1 MLAMPFSIISFV
13 TLLFIGGHMETK
25 HIHWLGHSA
34 FRIED
39 GLTQIYIDPFK
50 LPSNLPDAD
59 IVFITHAHYDH
70 FSAEDIAMIKKD
82 GTIIVATKDITSK
95 IGKGTITVVPGQNYT
110 IGSLKVMTV
119 PAYNTDKKF
128 HPKGNNWVGYIIT
141 LSNGQ
146 KIYHAGD
153 TDFIPE
159 MREIITDIAL
169 LPCGGT
175 YTMTAKQAAEAANIF
190 RPKVLIPMHWGEVV
204 GSKAD
209 AEEVKKLFKGETMIK
224 IQER

>member
-1 MLAMPFSIISFV
+1 M
-13 TLLFIGGHMETK
+13 GGHMETK
-25 HIHWLGHSA
+25 HIHWLGHST

-39 GLTQIYIDPFK
+39 GSSQIYIDPYK
-50 LPSNLPDAD
+50 LPTNLPKAD
-59 IVFITHAHYDH
+59 IIFITHAHRDH
-70 FSAEDIAMIKKD
+70 FSVEDIARIKTD
-82 GTIIVATKDITSK
+82 STIIVATNDVTLK
-95 IGKGTITVVPGQNYT
+95 IGKGIVTVVPGQNYT
-110 IGSLKVMTV
+110 IGSLNIMTL
-119 PAYNTDKKF
+119 PAYNLDKKF

-159 MREIITDIAL
+159 MRKVITDIAL

-175 YTMTAKQAAEAANIF
+175 YTMTAQQAAGAANIF
-190 RPKVLIPMHWGEVV
+190 KPKVLIPMHWGEVV

-209 AEEVKKLFKGETMIK
+209 AEEVEKLFKGETVIL
-224 IQER
+224 EPEC

>member
-1 MLAMPFSIISFV
+1 MINVFFIY
-13 TLLFIGGHMETK
+13 LFNLILIGGHMETK

-39 GLTQIYIDPFK
+39 GSSQIYIDPFK
-50 LPSNLPDAD
+50 LPANLPKAD
-59 IVFITHAHYDH
+59 IIFITHAHYDH
-70 FSAEDIAMIKKD
+70 FSVEDIARIKKD
-82 GTIIVATKDITSK
+82 NTIIVATKDVTSK
-95 IGKGTITVVPGQNYT
+95 IGKGTVTVVPGQNYT
-110 IGSLKVMTV
+110 VGSLKVMTV
-119 PAYNTDKKF
+119 PAYNLDKKF
-128 HPKGNNWVGYIIT
+128 HPKENNWVGYIIT

-159 MREIITDIAL
+159 MRKVVTDIAL

-175 YTMTAKQAAEAANIF
+175 YTMTAQQAAEAANTF
-190 RPKVLIPMHWGEVV
+190 KPKVLIPMHWGDIV
-204 GSKAD
+204 GSRAD
-209 AEEVKKLFKGETMIK
+209 AEEVKKLFKGETVIM

>member
-1 MLAMPFSIISFV
+1 
-13 TLLFIGGHMETK
+13 METK

-39 GLTQIYIDPFK
+39 SVMQIYIDPFT
-50 LPSNLPDAD
+50 LPAGTPKAD
-59 IVFITHAHYDH
+59 VIFITHVHYDH
-70 FSAEDIAMIKKD
+70 FSMEDIVKIRKESTM
-82 GTIIVATKDITSK
+82 IVAPKEVASK
-95 IGKGTITVVPGQNYT
+95 IGGGTVAVVPGQNY
-110 IGSLKVMTV
+110 IVGNLKVKTV
-119 PAYNTDKKF
+119 PAYNLNKKF
-128 HPKGNNWVGYIIT
+128 HPKANNWVGYIIT

-146 KIYHAGD
+146 NIYHAGD

-159 MREIITDIAL
+159 MQTIVTDIAL

-190 RPKVLIPMHWGEVV
+190 KPKIVVPMHWGEVV

-209 AEEVKKLFKGETMIK
+209 AEEVKKLFKGETVIMTP
-224 IQER
+224 ER

>member
-1 MLAMPFSIISFV
+1 MITVFFIH
-13 TLLFIGGHMETK
+13 LFNLILVGGHMETK

-34 FRIED
+34 FRMED
-39 GLTQIYIDPFK
+39 GRTQIYIDPFK
-50 LPSNLPDAD
+50 LSANLPKAD
-59 IVFITHAHYDH
+59 IIFITHAHYDH
-70 FSAEDIAMIKKD
+70 FSVEDIAMIKKD
-82 GTIIVATKDITSK
+82 STIIVATKDVTSK
-95 IGKGTITVVPGQNYT
+95 IGKGAVTVVPGQNYT
-110 IGSLKVMTV
+110 VGSLKVLTM
-119 PAYNTDKKF
+119 PAYNLDKKF

-159 MREIITDIAL
+159 MRKVITDIAL

-175 YTMTAKQAAEAANIF
+175 YTMTAQQAAEAANIF
-190 RPKVLIPMHWGEVV
+190 KPKVLIPMHWGEVV

-209 AEEVKKLFKGETMIK
+209 AEEVKKLFKGETVILK
-224 IQER
+224 PER

>member
-1 MLAMPFSIISFV
+1 
-13 TLLFIGGHMETK
+13 METI

-39 GLTQIYIDPFK
+39 GSTQIYIDPFK
-50 LPSNLPDAD
+50 LPANLPKAD
-59 IVFITHAHYDH
+59 IIFITHAHYDH
-70 FSAEDIAMIKKD
+70 FSVEDIAKIKKD
-82 GTIIVATKDITSK
+82 GTIIVAPKDVASK
-95 IGKGTITVVPGQNYT
+95 IGKGTVTVVPGQNYT
-110 IGSLKVMTV
+110 VGSLKVMTLL
-119 PAYNTDKKF
+119 AYNLGKKF

-159 MREIITDIAL
+159 MRKVITDIAL

-175 YTMTAKQAAEAANIF
+175 YTMTAQQAAEAANIF
-190 RPKVLIPMHWGEVV
+190 KPKVLIPMHWGEVV

-209 AEEVKKLFKGETMIK
+209 AEEVKKLFKGETVILK
-224 IQER
+224 PER

>member
-1 MLAMPFSIISFV
+1 
-13 TLLFIGGHMETK
+13 METK
-25 HIHWLGHSA
+25 HIHWLGHST

-39 GLTQIYIDPFK
+39 GSSQIYIDPYK
-50 LPSNLPDAD
+50 LPTNLPKAD
-59 IVFITHAHYDH
+59 IIFITHAHRDH
-70 FSAEDIAMIKKD
+70 FSVEDIARIKTD
-82 GTIIVATKDITSK
+82 STIIVATNDVTLK
-95 IGKGTITVVPGQNYT
+95 IGKGIVTVVPGQNYT
-110 IGSLKVMTV
+110 IGSLNIMTL
-119 PAYNTDKKF
+119 PAYNLDKKF

-159 MREIITDIAL
+159 MRKVITDIAL

-175 YTMTAKQAAEAANIF
+175 YTMTAQQAAGAANIF
-190 RPKVLIPMHWGEVV
+190 KPKVLIPMHWGEVV

-209 AEEVKKLFKGETMIK
+209 AEEVEKLFKGETVIL
-224 IQER
+224 EPEC

>member
-1 MLAMPFSIISFV
+1 MTINIF
-13 TLLFIGGHMETK
+13 LLLIFCFIGGHMETK

-39 GLTQIYIDPFK
+39 NSTQIYIDPFK
-50 LPSNLPDAD
+50 LPANLPKAD
-59 IVFITHAHYDH
+59 IIFITHAHYDH
-70 FSAEDIAMIKKD
+70 FSVEDIARIKKD
-82 GTIIVATKDITSK
+82 STIIVATKDVTSK
-95 IGKGTITVVPGQNYT
+95 IGKGTVTVVPGQNYT
-110 IGSLKVMTV
+110 VGSLKVMTV
-119 PAYNTDKKF
+119 PAYNLDKKF

-159 MREIITDIAL
+159 MRKVITDIAL

-175 YTMTAKQAAEAANIF
+175 YTMTAQQAAEAANIF
-190 RPKVLIPMHWGEVV
+190 KPKVLIPMHWGDIV

-209 AEEVKKLFKGETMIK
+209 AEEVKKLHKGETVILK
-224 IQER
+224 PER

>member
-1 MLAMPFSIISFV
+1 MIMNIF
-13 TLLFIGGHMETK
+13 LLLILCLFGGPMETT
-25 HIHWLGHSA
+25 HIHWLAHSA

-39 GLTQIYIDPFK
+39 GSTQIYFDPFK
-50 LPSNLPDAD
+50 LPANLPKAD

-70 FSAEDIAMIKKD
+70 FSVEDIARIKKD
-82 GTIIVATKDITSK
+82 STIIVATKDVTSK
-95 IGKGTITVVPGQNYT
+95 IGKGTVTVVPGQNYT
-110 IGSLKVMTV
+110 VGTLKVMTV
-119 PAYNTDKKF
+119 PAYNLGKKF

-159 MREIITDIAL
+159 MRKVITDIAL

-175 YTMTAKQAAEAANIF
+175 YTMTAQQAAAAANIF
-190 RPKVLIPMHWGEVV
+190 TCIGEIL
-204 GSKAD
+204 SDRRQMQRK
-209 AEEVKKLFKGETMIK
+209 
-224 IQER
+224 

>member
-1 MLAMPFSIISFV
+1 MNIF
-13 TLLFIGGHMETK
+13 LLLILYLIGGPMETT

-39 GLTQIYIDPFK
+39 GSTQIYIDPFK
-50 LPSNLPDAD
+50 LPANLPKAD
-59 IVFITHAHYDH
+59 IIFITHAHYDH
-70 FSAEDIAMIKKD
+70 FSVEDIARIKKD
-82 GTIIVATKDITSK
+82 STIIVATKDVTSK
-95 IGKGTITVVPGQNYT
+95 IGKGTVTVVPGQNYT
-110 IGSLKVMTV
+110 VGSLKVMTV
-119 PAYNTDKKF
+119 PAYNLDKKF

-159 MREIITDIAL
+159 MRKVITDIAL

-175 YTMTAKQAAEAANIF
+175 YTMTAQQAAEAANIF
-190 RPKVLIPMHWGEVV
+190 KPKVLIPMHWGEVV

-209 AEEVKKLFKGETMIK
+209 AEEVKKLFKGETVILK
-224 IQER
+224 SER

>member
-1 MLAMPFSIISFV
+1 MTMDIV
-13 TLLFIGGHMETK
+13 LLLIFCLIGCPMETT

-39 GLTQIYIDPFK
+39 DNTQIYIDPFK
-50 LPSNLPDAD
+50 LPANLPKAD
-59 IVFITHAHYDH
+59 IIFITHAHYDH
-70 FSAEDIAMIKKD
+70 FSAEDIARIKKD
-82 GTIIVATKDITSK
+82 STIIVATKDVTSK
-95 IGKGTITVVPGQNYT
+95 IGKGTVTVVPEQNYT
-110 IGSLKVMTV
+110 IGSMKVMTV
-119 PAYNTDKKF
+119 PAYNPDKKF
-128 HPKGNNWVGYIIT
+128 HPKRNNWIGYVVT

-159 MREIITDIAL
+159 MRKVITDIAL

-175 YTMTAKQAAEAANIF
+175 YTMTAQQAAEAANVF
-190 RPKVLIPMHWGEVV
+190 KPKVLIPMHWGEVV

-209 AEEVKKLFKGETMIK
+209 AEEVKKLFKGETVILK
-224 IQER
+224 PER

>member
-1 MLAMPFSIISFV
+1 
-13 TLLFIGGHMETK
+13 METK

-39 GLTQIYIDPFK
+39 GSSQIYIDPFK
-50 LPSNLPDAD
+50 LPANLPKAD
-59 IVFITHAHYDH
+59 IIFITHAHYDH
-70 FSAEDIAMIKKD
+70 FSVEDIARIKKD
-82 GTIIVATKDITSK
+82 NTIIVATKDVTSK
-95 IGKGTITVVPGQNYT
+95 IGKGTVTVVPGQNYT
-110 IGSLKVMTV
+110 VGSLKVMTV
-119 PAYNTDKKF
+119 PAYNLDKKF
-128 HPKGNNWVGYIIT
+128 HPKENNWVGYIIT

-159 MREIITDIAL
+159 MRKVVTDIAL

-175 YTMTAKQAAEAANIF
+175 YTMTAQQAAEAANTF
-190 RPKVLIPMHWGEVV
+190 KPKVLIPMHWGDIV
-204 GSKAD
+204 GSRAD
-209 AEEVKKLFKGETMIK
+209 AEEVKKLFKGETVIM